1 MDNIFKVIE
10 SLTGDLPK
18 VKEAIEEL
26 RQVDTLLTQISKT
39 SQNLSL
45 ADLTRMGDAS
55 FHMAGEY
62 GKSAADYLTGIQ
74 EASQAGYQDA
84 QGIAELSLALQTASD
99 MTSQLASQLIQA
111 TDEAYNMNG
120 SVERLTAALDGMVS
134 ISSHNTL
141 NMEELSQGVSSISST
156 AASLGVSAAQAAAA
170 LGAMMD
176 ATRDS
181 GSDTAQAFQSILL
194 YTRQI
199 SDSSAGINADGL
211 KEYEEACAALNVK
224 LKETR
229 DGVVSIRNPM
239 DILGELSLAYN
250 KLSDS
255 DSRKTGLLSALGE
268 ESQSKHLDAL
278 LRQWDTYES
287 MLYQYTT
294 GAGAMTD
301 KVSMTADS
309 WEGSLNRLSN
319 TWFSVINNIV
329 DSDSLIFLVNNLNNV
344 ISAIDRLTGKVKS
357 MTGDLGNVG
366 ALIGLLA
373 SMKNVGKPKMFGFIS
388 L

>member
-62 GKSAADYLTGIQ
+62 GKNAADYLTGIQ

-84 QGIAELSLALQTASD
+84 QGIAELSLALQTAGD

-229 DGVVSIRNPM
+229 DGVVSLRNPM

-278 LRQWDTYES
+278 LRRWDTYES

-294 GAGAMTD
+294 GAGAMAD

-344 ISAIDRLTGKVKS
+344 ISAFDRLTGKVKS

>member
-84 QGIAELSLALQTASD
+84 QGIAELSLALQTAGD

-229 DGVVSIRNPM
+229 DGVVSLRNPM

>member
-84 QGIAELSLALQTASD
+84 QGIAELSLALQTAGD

-156 AASLGVSAAQAAAA
+156 AASLGVSAAQATAA

-211 KEYEEACAALNVK
+211 KEYEEACAALNIK

-229 DGVVSIRNPM
+229 DGVVSLRNPM

-278 LRQWDTYES
+278 LRRWDTYES

-294 GAGAMTD
+294 GAGAMAD

>member
-84 QGIAELSLALQTASD
+84 QGIAELSLALQTAGD

-156 AASLGVSAAQAAAA
+156 AASLGVSAAQATAA

-199 SDSSAGINADGL
+199 SDSSAGITADGL
-211 KEYEEACAALNVK
+211 KEYEEACAALNIK

-229 DGVVSIRNPM
+229 DGVVSLRNPM

-255 DSRKTGLLSALGE
+255 DSRKTGLLSALEE

-278 LRQWDTYES
+278 LRRWDTYES

-294 GAGAMTD
+294 GAGAMAD

-309 WEGSLNRLSN
+309 WEGTLNRLSN

>member
-211 KEYEEACAALNVK
+211 KEYEEACAALNIK

-229 DGVVSIRNPM
+229 DGVVSLRNPM

-278 LRQWDTYES
+278 LRRWDTYES

-294 GAGAMTD
+294 GAGAMAD

>member
-84 QGIAELSLALQTASD
+84 QGIAELSLALQTAGD

-199 SDSSAGINADGL
+199 SDSSAGITADGL
-211 KEYEEACAALNVK
+211 KEYEEACAALNIK

-229 DGVVSIRNPM
+229 DGVVSLRNPM

-255 DSRKTGLLSALGE
+255 DSRKTGLLSALEE

-278 LRQWDTYES
+278 LRRWDTYES

-294 GAGAMTD
+294 GAGAMAD

>member
-62 GKSAADYLTGIQ
+62 GKNAADYLTGIQ

-84 QGIAELSLALQTASD
+84 QGIAELSLALQTAGD

-229 DGVVSIRNPM
+229 DGVVSLRNPM

-278 LRQWDTYES
+278 LRRWDTYES

-294 GAGAMTD
+294 GAGAMAD

>member
-84 QGIAELSLALQTASD
+84 QGIAELSLALQTAGD

-156 AASLGVSAAQAAAA
+156 AASLGVSAAQATAA

-199 SDSSAGINADGL
+199 SDSSAGITADGL
-211 KEYEEACAALNVK
+211 KEYEEACAALNIK

-229 DGVVSIRNPM
+229 DGVVSLRNPM

-278 LRQWDTYES
+278 LRRWDTYES

-294 GAGAMTD
+294 GAGAMAD

>member
-156 AASLGVSAAQAAAA
+156 AASLGVSAAQATAA

-199 SDSSAGINADGL
+199 SDSSAGITADGL
-211 KEYEEACAALNVK
+211 KEYEEACAALNIK

-229 DGVVSIRNPM
+229 DGVVSLRNPM

>member
-62 GKSAADYLTGIQ
+62 GKNAADYLTGIQ

-84 QGIAELSLALQTASD
+84 QGIAELSLALQTAGD

-199 SDSSAGINADGL
+199 SDSSAGITADGL
-211 KEYEEACAALNVK
+211 KEYEEACAALNIK

-229 DGVVSIRNPM
+229 DGVVSLRNPM

-309 WEGSLNRLSN
+309 WEGSLNHLSN

>member
-62 GKSAADYLTGIQ
+62 GKNAADYLTGIQ

-84 QGIAELSLALQTASD
+84 QGIAELSLALQTAGD

-176 ATRDS
+176 ATRNS

-229 DGVVSIRNPM
+229 DGVVSLRNPM

-278 LRQWDTYES
+278 LRRWDTYES

-294 GAGAMTD
+294 GAGAMAD

>member
-357 MTGDLGNVG
+357 MTGGLGNAG

>member
-62 GKSAADYLTGIQ
+62 GKNAAEYLTGIQ

-84 QGIAELSLALQTASD
+84 QGIAELSLALQTAGD

-229 DGVVSIRNPM
+229 DGVVSLRNPM

-278 LRQWDTYES
+278 LRRWDTYES

-294 GAGAMTD
+294 GAGAMAD

>member
-62 GKSAADYLTGIQ
+62 GKNAADYLTGIQ

-84 QGIAELSLALQTASD
+84 QGIAELSLALQTAGD

-141 NMEELSQGVSSISST
+141 NMEE
-156 AASLGVSAAQAAAA
+156 
-170 LGAMMD
+170 
-176 ATRDS
+176 
-181 GSDTAQAFQSILL
+181 
-194 YTRQI
+194 
-199 SDSSAGINADGL
+199 
-211 KEYEEACAALNVK
+211 
-224 LKETR
+224 
-229 DGVVSIRNPM
+229 
-239 DILGELSLAYN
+239 
-250 KLSDS
+250 
-255 DSRKTGLLSALGE
+255 
-268 ESQSKHLDAL
+268 
-278 LRQWDTYES
+278 
-287 MLYQYTT
+287 
-294 GAGAMTD
+294 
-301 KVSMTADS
+301 
-309 WEGSLNRLSN
+309 
-319 TWFSVINNIV
+319 
-329 DSDSLIFLVNNLNNV
+329 
-344 ISAIDRLTGKVKS
+344 
-357 MTGDLGNVG
+357 
-366 ALIGLLA
+366 
-373 SMKNVGKPKMFGFIS
+373 
-388 L
+388 

>member
-229 DGVVSIRNPM
+229 DGVVSLRNPM

>member
-229 DGVVSIRNPM
+229 DGVVSLRNPM

-357 MTGDLGNVG
+357 MTGGLGNAG

>member
-1 MDNIFKVIE
+1 M
-10 SLTGDLPK
+10 
-18 VKEAIEEL
+18 
-26 RQVDTLLTQISKT
+26 DTLLTQISKT

-84 QGIAELSLALQTASD
+84 QGIAELSLALQTAGD

>member
-84 QGIAELSLALQTASD
+84 QGIAELSLALQTAGD

-156 AASLGVSAAQAAAA
+156 AASLGVSAAQATAA

-199 SDSSAGINADGL
+199 SDSSAGITADGL
-211 KEYEEACAALNVK
+211 KEYEEACAALNIK

-229 DGVVSIRNPM
+229 DGVVSLRNPM

-255 DSRKTGLLSALGE
+255 DSRKTGLLSALEE

-278 LRQWDTYES
+278 LRRWDTYES

-294 GAGAMTD
+294 GAGAMAD

>member
-120 SVERLTAALDGMVS
+120 SVEHLTAALDGMVS

-229 DGVVSIRNPM
+229 DGVVSLRNPM

>member
-229 DGVVSIRNPM
+229 DGVVSLRNPM

-344 ISAIDRLTGKVKS
+344 ISAIDRLTGKVKA

>member
-229 DGVVSIRNPM
+229 DGVVSLRNPM

-278 LRQWDTYES
+278 LRRWDTYES

-294 GAGAMTD
+294 GAGAMAD

>member
-141 NMEELSQGVSSISST
+141 NMEELSQGVSSIST

-229 DGVVSIRNPM
+229 DGVVSLRNPM

>member
-141 NMEELSQGVSSISST
+141 NMEELSHGVSSISST

-199 SDSSAGINADGL
+199 SDSSAGITADGL
-211 KEYEEACAALNVK
+211 KGYEEACAALNVK

-229 DGVVSIRNPM
+229 DGVVSLRNPM

-294 GAGAMTD
+294 GAGAMAD

-344 ISAIDRLTGKVKS
+344 ISAIDGLTGKVKS

>member
-84 QGIAELSLALQTASD
+84 QGIAELSLALQTAGD

-229 DGVVSIRNPM
+229 DGVVSLRNPM

-278 LRQWDTYES
+278 LRRWDTYES

-294 GAGAMTD
+294 GAGAMAD

>member
-62 GKSAADYLTGIQ
+62 GKNAADYLTGIQ

-229 DGVVSIRNPM
+229 DGVVSLRNPM

-278 LRQWDTYES
+278 LRRWDTYES

-294 GAGAMTD
+294 GAGAMAD

>member
-62 GKSAADYLTGIQ
+62 GKNAADYLTGIQ

-84 QGIAELSLALQTASD
+84 QGIAELSLALQTAGD

-229 DGVVSIRNPM
+229 DGVVSLRNPM
-239 DILGELSLAYN
+239 DLLGELSLAYN

-278 LRQWDTYES
+278 LRRWDTYES

-294 GAGAMTD
+294 GAGAMAD

>member
-62 GKSAADYLTGIQ
+62 GKNAADYLTGIQ

-84 QGIAELSLALQTASD
+84 QGIAELSLALQTAGD

-229 DGVVSIRNPM
+229 DGVVSLRNPM
-239 DILGELSLAYN
+239 DILGELSMAYN

-278 LRQWDTYES
+278 LRRWDTYES

-294 GAGAMTD
+294 GAGAMAD

>member
-62 GKSAADYLTGIQ
+62 GKNAADYLTGIQ

-156 AASLGVSAAQAAAA
+156 AASLGVSAAQATAA

-199 SDSSAGINADGL
+199 SDSSAGITADGL

-229 DGVVSIRNPM
+229 DGVVSLRNPM

-278 LRQWDTYES
+278 LRRWDTYES

-294 GAGAMTD
+294 GAGAMAD

>member
-1 MDNIFKVIE
+1 
-10 SLTGDLPK
+10 
-18 VKEAIEEL
+18 
-26 RQVDTLLTQISKT
+26 
-39 SQNLSL
+39 
-45 ADLTRMGDAS
+45 
-55 FHMAGEY
+55 
-62 GKSAADYLTGIQ
+62 
-74 EASQAGYQDA
+74 
-84 QGIAELSLALQTASD
+84 
-99 MTSQLASQLIQA
+99 
-111 TDEAYNMNG
+111 MNG

-156 AASLGVSAAQAAAA
+156 AASLGVSAAQATAA

-199 SDSSAGINADGL
+199 SDSSAGITADGL
-211 KEYEEACAALNVK
+211 KEYEEACAALNIK

-229 DGVVSIRNPM
+229 DGVVSLRNPM

-278 LRQWDTYES
+278 LRRWDTYES

-294 GAGAMTD
+294 GAGAMAD

-309 WEGSLNRLSN
+309 WEDSLNRLSN